1 MDDLV
6 AWIIHSGTTGKD
18 EVFSFRKTN
27 GNFVYL
33 TGRTVRNEIK
43 RSFASNG
50 LLPDYFSAHSH
61 AGTGG
66 H

>member
-1 MDDLV
+1 V

-18 EVFSFRKTN
+18 EVFSFRKTD
-27 GNFVYL
+27 GNLVYL
-33 TGRTVRNEIK
+33 TGRTVRDEIK
-43 RSFASNG
+43 RTFASNG
-50 LLPDYFSAHSH
+50 LPPDYLSAYSH